1 MSSEKYGQVK
11 RPDRKWVQKKSF
23 MVSCITTLT
32 IFFFVLGSSVRVLKA
47 AAKIFSVRPC

>member
-32 IFFFVLGSSVRVLKA
+32 MGSSVRVLKA